1 VPKTSIAID
10 SRQQAAGRHHHKKKK
25 EGKELETAIRHGGTT
40 FTIYGS
46 SLCP

>member
-10 SRQQAAGRHHHKKKK
+10 SRQQAGTTKKKK
-25 EGKELETAIRHGGTT
+25 KKGKELETAIRYGGTT

>member
-10 SRQQAAGRHHHKKKK
+10 SRQQAGTTKKKK
-25 EGKELETAIRHGGTT
+25 GKELETAIRYGGTT

>member
-1 VPKTSIAID
+1 VPKTAIAID
-10 SRQQAAGRHHHKKKK
+10 SRQQPATTKKKK
-25 EGKELETAIRHGGTT
+25 GKELETAIRHGGTT